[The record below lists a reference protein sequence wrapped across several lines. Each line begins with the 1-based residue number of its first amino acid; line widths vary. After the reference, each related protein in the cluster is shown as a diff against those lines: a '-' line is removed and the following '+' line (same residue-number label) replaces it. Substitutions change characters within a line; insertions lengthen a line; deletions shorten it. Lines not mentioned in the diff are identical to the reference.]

1 MLLRATIVMLV
12 MLNIGAGLWWLAGA
26 APASL
31 PATAQA
37 TDAPTLRMLD
47 EAMPSPPQAAAP
59 LPVAPPSTEAA
70 RETAAPETAE
80 AASEPPPAVTTTTE
94 TAAPAAAVCLRFGPF
109 DDAAARDAARAA
121 LAGAG
126 VQGVA
131 RQSPARA
138 ARGWKVSM
146 PAFPDRA
153 EAVAMAERLRAAG
166 ISDLYVMGDAAGSE
180 ANSIALGRYGSE
192 EAARR
197 RQADLRGKG
206 FSVQAEPLGDVPT
219 QAWLDARIPAGVDP
233 ASLGRIAASRA
244 LDCAGLR

>member
-12 MLNIGAGLWWLAGA
+12 MLNIGAGLWWLAGPV
-26 APASL
+26 PASL
-31 PATAQA
+31 PATAHA

-47 EAMPSPPQAAAP
+47 EAMPPPVQAPSPS
-59 LPVAPPSTEAA
+59 PVAPP
-70 RETAAPETAE
+70 AE
-80 AASEPPPAVTTTTE
+80 AAADTAEPVSEPPPVVATD
-94 TAAPAAAVCLRFGPF
+94 TAAPAAVCLRFGPF
-109 DDAAARDAARAA
+109 DDAAARDAARTA

-131 RQSPARA
+131 RESPARA

-146 PAFPDRA
+146 PAFPSRT

-166 ISDLYVMGDAAGSE
+166 VADLYVMGDAAGSE

-206 FSVQAEPLGDVPT
+206 FSAQAEPLGDVPT
-219 QAWLDARIPAGVDP
+219 QAWLDARIPAGTDP
-233 ASLGRIAASRA
+233 ASLGRIAATRA
-244 LDCAGLR
+244 LDCASLR